1 MSTHKPITPV
11 DPMSPVGSPVGNPF
25 FDQGNLQ
32 GYSNTPYPASP
43 NQPQHHGYPGNPV
56 YLTAEQLDARLNQF
70 LAENYEAMTAAVN
83 FTKERTDAVKAET
96 AQIKLET
103 ALLDKSMK
111 AIRLDMAMAADDALS
126 QININNGRFTVIGK
140 RGQTIT
146 LCDTPY
152 VCLYHIIPDAH
163 YNRDGYFLIQFK
175 DREVHSFPD
184 SYLSKPSKLL
194 PEVGAAAG
202 KPLKTCSNERR
213 IAGLLAQTL
222 AAAAER
228 RPFLYRYGWLEIPGG
243 WLFQMCNG
251 KTHCPKL
258 PTTPEDLP
266 HTMILT
272 ELDHGATLRSV
283 EQVVTMFE
291 VFKSP
296 AIAKTLFLWWH
307 TAFLYTLLAECT
319 DSENAAILPMGLCVL
334 CQGKYPR
341 YCMESVFRWYGD
353 PMLSLGDELDQ
364 FKRRMGQRKD
374 QPMLIKDDFVSVKNE
389 EVLTQTLSSGSIP
402 PVERNDEPL
411 DLRAAVTLLSE
422 GKTPLSCNPNFIS
435 LELTDQDISQDILLK
450 LPALSRFS
458 EDYFRGLARFT
469 QRNLDMLRMLLADM
483 PVCNSAAN
491 DLDYELSSNGARVL
505 ATLRCVQRFV
515 QEYLNDLAPSEDLAR
530 RIQALLSDEDAFL
543 LELLESSYTVND
555 NLTHVFLGVAQRK
568 LQDGSIR
575 KISLRDI
582 AATGTVPVAEDGI
595 VYFDD
600 KFYYFD
606 IKAFRAICRD
616 CHATTRTV
624 LNSIAPLLEGTPYCD
639 GSAMSRIPGIR
650 RRPRAYQISNKYFK
664 RAFVKSKI

>member
-1 MSTHKPITPV
+1 MNGQKQLV
-11 DPMSPVGSPVGNPF
+11 DPFVYLEEPKEPMCPSQGNSPNFSGSPYPTE
-25 FDQGNLQ
+25 L
-32 GYSNTPYPASP
+32 GYVTKD
-43 NQPQHHGYPGNPV
+43 
-56 YLTAEQLDARLNQF
+56 QLDKQLADV
-70 LAENYEAMTAAVN
+70 LAESYNAATATVE
-83 FTKERTDAVKAET
+83 FTKQVTNAIKAET
-96 AQIKLET
+96 AQVKLET
-103 ALLDKSMK
+103 ALLDKEMK
-111 AIRLDMAMAADDALS
+111 SLRLDMAMAADAALS
-126 QININNGRFTVIGK
+126 TIDIHNGRFSVIGS

-152 VCLYHIIPDAH
+152 ICLYHIVPDAH
-163 YNRDGYFLIQFK
+163 YHQCGYFLIQFK
-175 DREVHSFPD
+175 DREVYSFPD

-202 KPLKTCSNERR
+202 KPIKTCSNERK

-243 WLFQMCNG
+243 WLFQLCNG

-258 PTTPEDLP
+258 PTIPEELP

-283 EQVVTMFE
+283 EQVITMFE

-296 AIAKTLFLWWH
+296 AIARTLFLWWH
-307 TAFLYTLLAECT
+307 TSFLYTLLAEST
-319 DSENAAILPMGLCVL
+319 DSENTSILPMGLCVL

-341 YCMESVFRWYGD
+341 YCMESIFQWYGD

-435 LELTDQDISQDILLK
+435 LELTDQDISQNILPK

-458 EDYFRGLARFT
+458 EDYFRGLAKFT
-469 QRNLDMLRMLLADM
+469 QHNLDMLRMLLTDM
-483 PVCNSAAN
+483 PVCNSTGN

-505 ATLRCVQRFV
+505 ATLRCVQKFI

-530 RIQALLSDEDAFL
+530 RIQNLLSEDDTYL
-543 LELLESSYTVND
+543 LELLENSYTVND

-575 KISLRDI
+575 KISLRDVV
-582 AATGTVPVAEDGI
+582 ATSSVPDAEDGI

-606 IKAFRAICRD
+606 IQAFRAICRD

-624 LNSIAPLLEGTPYCD
+624 LKSIAPLLEGTPYCD
-639 GSAMSRIPGIR
+639 GSAMTRIPGVR
-650 RRPRAYQISNKYFK
+650 SRTRAYQISSKHFK
-664 RAFVKSKI
+664 RSFVKSKI